1 MQRTKQSIKNASF
14 SVACQIL
21 QQLIKIAVRIMF
33 IKVIGQEY
41 LGLNSVFTEILT
53 ALQLVELGV
62 GPAMAYSLYK
72 PLAEN
77 NTEKVKTLMSL
88 FKKAYRIIGIII
100 LLIGIAFTPFYGFFI
115 NGVPDIPHI
124 NLIYIIFVIDTSISY
139 FYSYYRT
146 LLISDQKKYIDM
158 SIQTG
163 VIVVVS
169 IAQIFLIHLTH
180 NYMLYLFRTSFGYN
194 TYKCFGITGYKKR
207 ISIS

>member
-77 NTEKVKTLMSL
+77 NTEKVKTLM
-88 FKKAYRIIGIII
+88 RIGIII